1 MRTIQIKIPES
12 IEMQD
17 YDFLMAVAS
26 KLYQDCK
33 LTLGQAAQVAGV
45 SKRTFVEMLGKYGV
59 SLFSTEVSDLQ
70 SDFENA

>member
-12 IEMQD
+12 LEIQD

-33 LTLGQAAQVAGV
+33 LTLGQASEVAGV
-45 SKRTFVEMLGKYGV
+45 SKRTFVEMLGKYDV
-59 SLFSTEVSDLQ
+59 SIFSTEISDLQ

>member
-1 MRTIQIKIPES
+1 MRIIQIKIPES

-33 LTLGQAAQVAGV
+33 LTLGQASELAGV
-45 SKRTFVEMLGKYGV
+45 SKRTFIEMLGKYGV
-59 SLFSTEVSDLQ
+59 SIFSTEVSDLQ

>member
-1 MRTIQIKIPES
+1 ME
-12 IEMQD
+12 
-17 YDFLMAVAS
+17 VAS

-45 SKRTFVEMLGKYGV
+45 SKRTFIEMLGKYGV
-59 SLFSTEVSDLQ
+59 SIFSTEVSDLQ